1 MDIDIDQI
9 NRDELFKLSSEI
21 ITFLDALD
29 FSERAYCEGWG
40 DYDQHRADAEK
51 DFAKLRSRIRGL
63 AIAWGI
69 HADFLREYT
78 EFSLQSKLKI
88 KAEKLEQNSVATR
101 RSTTELVS

>member
-78 EFSLQSKLKI
+78 DFSLQSKLKI
-88 KAEKLEQNSVATR
+88 KAERLQQESATAG
-101 RSTTELVS
+101 RSATEFVV